1 MASQRDNIHQMK
13 TLRNRLKRDNDN
25 LDHVAKVID
34 QEKQKLI
41 YKVEAVFELIASTD
55 NCPTKQNILE
65 VCK

>member
-1 MASQRDNIHQMK
+1 MK

-41 YKVEAVFELIASTD
+41 YKVEAVFELIASTE